1 MSTLLKVS
9 RLSAYNRDPDPFL
22 YLLAE
27 FVSSLLAHGKGAAF
41 FVLPDTGMLGPFET
55 QTVDVTAY
63 TDMWGE
69 YRDHLIC
76 KVWRCTDTSG
86 LQITFYRRISFFT
99 HLFTSSCCWWCWH
112 VVFLLGGGPWGR
124 AHSSA
129 DDGERLPTLLPN
141 DRPASR
147 WPEPG
152 TDRTVCSTV
161 HFSN

>member
-1 MSTLLKVS
+1 MKVS
-9 RLSAYNRDPDPFL
+9 RLSAYNRDADLFL

-76 KVWRCTDTSG
+76 KV
-86 LQITFYRRISFFT
+86 
-99 HLFTSSCCWWCWH
+99 
-112 VVFLLGGGPWGR
+112 
-124 AHSSA
+124 
-129 DDGERLPTLLPN
+129 
-141 DRPASR
+141 
-147 WPEPG
+147 
-152 TDRTVCSTV
+152 
-161 HFSN
+161 